1 MFLTDK
7 KKILASLFSVVIIRL
22 MRKVLFFTLLVA
34 LMCLYL
40 FADDK
45 EDLTKN
51 IFQAGT
57 FYLNGSSD
65 EAIAILERLHGKY
78 PDSGI
83 VKMYLGK
90 CYMSKGAEAFWP
102 WVKIKWARIG
112 MALVNEAVS
121 ENPANI
127 FIRLERFRDY
137 SVMPS
142 IFHPD
147 DIVFKDLDIL
157 IKQIDELNYNDVY
170 EQFKLWD
177 AFVQF
182 NPFNPDEEWMKVFFK
197 QMVFCIAGDKYFAMG
212 DKENARIM
220 MEEAEKLG
228 TDLFYGIY
236 AYSWLDKYGYKQPQ
250 AK

>member
-1 MFLTDK
+1 
-7 KKILASLFSVVIIRL
+7 
-22 MRKVLFFTLLVA
+22 MRKLLFFTVIAILL
-34 LMCLYL
+34 CLPL
-40 FADDK
+40 FADDNN
-45 EDLTKN
+45 DLKKN

-57 FYLNGSSD
+57 LYLTGSYD
-65 EAIAILERLHGKY
+65 EAISILENLLSKY
-78 PDSGI
+78 PESGI
-83 VKMYLGK
+83 VKMFLGK
-90 CYMSKGAEAFWP
+90 CYLVKGADAFWP
-102 WVKIKWARIG
+102 WVKIKWGRVG
-112 MALVNEAVS
+112 MSLINEAVS
-121 ENPANI
+121 ENPGNI

-137 SVMPS
+137 SVLPS

-147 DIVFKDLDIL
+147 DIIFKDLNIL
-157 IKQIDELNYNDVY
+157 IKQIDELHYNDVY

-212 DKENARIM
+212 DMENARIM

-236 AYSWLDKYGYKQPQ
+236 AYSWLDKYGYKKPQ